1 MQGGLLSG
9 GTAAGHV
16 WTAYRI
22 GLRGVLGVELSD
34 TEAVAKKRPSAKTKS
49 RATPVLKRPA
59 ALAKKRPAGE
69 YKSSPRKL
77 YHSSIYSATKNQAV
91 RKRVHQAEKAKQQAR
106 RAAKKATVAKFGR
119 KAKKA
124 TVAKCGRKK

>member
-1 MQGGLLSG
+1 MQGGFLSG
-9 GTAAGHV
+9 GSAAGQV

-34 TEAVAKKRPSAKTKS
+34 TEAVAKKRPSAKTKAP
-49 RATPVLKRPA
+49 ATPAKKRPA
-59 ALAKKRPAGE
+59 TLAKKRPAGE

-77 YHSSIYSATKNQAV
+77 YHSSIYSATKNKAIKSGCIAV
-91 RKRVHQAEKAKQQAR
+91 VAKQQAR

-119 KAKKA
+119 KK
-124 TVAKCGRKK
+124 